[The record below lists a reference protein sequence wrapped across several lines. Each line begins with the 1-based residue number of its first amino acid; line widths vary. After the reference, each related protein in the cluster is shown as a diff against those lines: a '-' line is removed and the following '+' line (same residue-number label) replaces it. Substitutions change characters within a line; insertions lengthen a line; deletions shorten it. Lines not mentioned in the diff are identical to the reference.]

1 MANEGFKDE
10 NCTFSI
16 EETPT
21 VIFAEEGREG
31 SVPHR
36 SIFYPRNEPLEITYY
51 EGKNCKSTGFHTRK
65 GRYVV
70 MQEKL
75 PNYVVP
81 DLTDFKEKFRAR
93 LLFSD
98 ALVNI
103 ME

>member
-1 MANEGFKDE
+1 MSHKSGNLVAKLMTNEVFKDE

-21 VIFAEEGREG
+21 VIFE
-31 SVPHR
+31 
-36 SIFYPRNEPLEITYY
+36 
-51 EGKNCKSTGFHTRK
+51 

-81 DLTDFKEKFRAR
+81 DLTDFKEKLRAR

-103 ME
+103 MEV